1 MIDTDLIAVE
11 RKLDRVKRLLD
22 AEIKIDV
29 LSGLLVS
36 KGIIT
41 ECELA
46 GETARVKS
54 TEKYDFD
61 IHEAEEDIKVF
72 RVMRNT
78 QAEEIAK
85 MHDLLKEDGTLKKL
99 DELLAEERSM
109 NDEAE

>member
-1 MIDTDLIAVE
+1 MDTDLIAVE

-22 AEIKIDV
+22 AEVMIDV

-41 ECELA
+41 EDELA

-78 QAEEIAK
+78 EAEEIAR
-85 MHDLLKEDGTLKKL
+85 MHDLLKEDGTLKTL

-109 NDEAE
+109 HDEAE

>member
-1 MIDTDLIAVE
+1 MDTDLIAVE

-22 AEIKIDV
+22 AEIMIDV
-29 LSGLLVS
+29 LAGLLVS

-41 ECELA
+41 DSELV

-78 QAEEIAK
+78 EAEEIAR
-85 MHDLLKEDGTLKKL
+85 MHGLLKEDGTLKTC
-99 DELLAEERSM
+99 DELRAEERSM
-109 NDEAE
+109 HDEAE

>member
-1 MIDTDLIAVE
+1 MDTDLITVE

-22 AEIKIDV
+22 AEIMIDV
-29 LSGLLVS
+29 LTGLLVS

-41 ECELA
+41 EGELA

-54 TEKYDFD
+54 SEKYDFD

-78 QAEEIAK
+78 EAEEIAR
-85 MHDLLKEDGTLKKL
+85 MHDLLKEDGTLKTFA
-99 DELLAEERSM
+99 ELVAEERRT
-109 NDEAE
+109 NDETE